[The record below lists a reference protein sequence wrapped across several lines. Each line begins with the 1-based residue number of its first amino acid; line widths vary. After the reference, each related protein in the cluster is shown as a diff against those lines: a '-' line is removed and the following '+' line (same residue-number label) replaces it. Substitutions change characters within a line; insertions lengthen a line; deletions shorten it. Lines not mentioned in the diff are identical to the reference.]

1 MIWAVL
7 LAGVVLVAL
16 LQLFVPERA
25 LDTLEADR
33 MPEALLGEA
42 EEPVML
48 EIQIRNDSCRIFPYI
63 AVDTK
68 LPFAREKAVEYSF
81 WLGPR
86 QVLTR
91 RFPVTIDRRG
101 RYVLEDMKLSCGDF
115 LGLREFTK
123 TCGSYREIVIPP
135 KPMTA
140 ARLDTLMG
148 GFLGDVSVNRFIL
161 EDPVLTLGYREYTSG
176 DPMKRI
182 SWTQSARYNR
192 LMVKKNDYT
201 VEPSV
206 SVLLNVDTDLE
217 DNREICETC
226 FRIAR
231 SVCSAL
237 ENNGMRYSFST
248 NTRLVG
254 YSRGAAGAAGLG
266 QRHFR
271 GILETLGR
279 AIPEADASIQTLLE
293 QELQQPGNCGRILI
307 TPGGGETDLGCV
319 ARLREFGPLVVI
331 KGTEAALW
339 E

>member
-1 MIWAVL
+1 MIWGAL
-7 LAGVVLVAL
+7 LIGVILITL

-33 MPEALLGEA
+33 LPEALLGEA
-42 EEPVML
+42 AEPVTVQFRVSNRSFRL
-48 EIQIRNDSCRIFPYI
+48 FPFV
-63 AVDTK
+63 AVDIK
-68 LPFAREKAVEYSF
+68 IPFAREEAIGYSF
-81 WLGPR
+81 WLGPK
-86 QVLTR
+86 QTLTR
-91 RFPVTIDRRG
+91 NFPVTIDRRG

-115 LGLREFTK
+115 LGLREYTK

-135 KPMTA
+135 QAMDSV
-140 ARLDTLMG
+140 RLDKLMG

-161 EDPVLTLGYREYTSG
+161 EDPVLTLGYREYTGG

-182 SWTQSARYNR
+182 SWAQSARCNR

-206 SVLLNVDTDLE
+206 SVLLNVDTDLRN
-217 DNREICETC
+217 DREICEVC
-226 FRIAR
+226 FQLAR
-231 SVCSAL
+231 SVCAAL
-237 ENNGMRYSFST
+237 EKKGMRYSFSA
-248 NTRLVG
+248 NAHLAG
-254 YSRGAAGAAGLG
+254 YSRNADGIAGMG

-279 AIPEADASIQTLLE
+279 SLPESDVSLQVLLE
-293 QELQQPGNCGRILI
+293 QELQRPESCGRILI
-307 TPGGGETDLGCV
+307 TPGGSEADSAYV

-339 E
+339 Q

>member
-1 MIWAVL
+1 MIWGAL
-7 LAGVVLVAL
+7 LVGVVLVTL

-25 LDTLEADR
+25 LETLEADR
-33 MPEALLGEA
+33 QPETLLGEA
-42 EEPVML
+42 GEPVTL
-48 EIQIRNDSCRIFPYI
+48 RFRIRNSSRRFFPFV

-68 LPFAREKAVEYSF
+68 LPFSREEAIGFSF

-91 RFPVTIDRRG
+91 EYPVTIDRRG

-115 LGLREFTK
+115 LGLREYTK
-123 TCGSYREIVIPP
+123 ACGSYREIVIPP
-135 KPMTA
+135 KALST
-140 ARLDTLMG
+140 ARLDALMG

-161 EDPVLTLGYREYTSG
+161 EDPVLTLGYREYAGG

-182 SWTQSARYNR
+182 SWSQSARYNR

-206 SVLLNVDTDLE
+206 SVLLNVDTDLA
-217 DNREICETC
+217 DNREACEVC
-226 FRIAR
+226 FRLAR
-231 SVCSAL
+231 SVCTAL
-237 ENNGMRYSFST
+237 ESKGMRYSFSS
-248 NTRLVG
+248 NAHLVG

-279 AIPEADASIQTLLE
+279 SIPDADISLQVLLE
-293 QELQQPGNCGRILI
+293 QELQRPENCGRILI
-307 TPGGGETDLGCV
+307 TPGGSESDLSCV

>member
-7 LAGVVLVAL
+7 LVGAILVML
-16 LQLFVPERA
+16 LQFFVPERA

-33 MPEALLGEA
+33 QPESLLGEA
-42 EEPVML
+42 GEPVTL
-48 EIQIRNDSCRIFPYI
+48 EIQVCNGSRRIFPYL

-68 LPFAREKAVEYSF
+68 LPFAREKSIGYSF
-81 WLGPR
+81 WLAPR
-86 QVLTR
+86 QTLTR
-91 RFPVTIDRRG
+91 QFPVTIDRRG

-135 KPMTA
+135 KPIAA
-140 ARLDTLMG
+140 ARLDVLMG

-217 DNREICETC
+217 DSREACEIC

-231 SVCSAL
+231 SVCTAL
-237 ENNGMRYSFST
+237 EQKGMRYSFSS
-248 NTRLVG
+248 NTHLVG
-254 YSRGAAGAAGLG
+254 YSRGASGNAGLG

-271 GILETLGR
+271 GTLETLGR
-279 AIPEADASIQTLLE
+279 AIPEADTSLQTLLE
-293 QELQQPGNCGRILI
+293 QELQRPESCGRILI
-307 TPGGGETDLGCV
+307 TPGGNESSLGCV
-319 ARLREFGPLVVI
+319 VRLREFGPLVVI